1 MSVAANAA
9 EPAANVASADRN
21 SNNDNSSN
29 TLTVLVATDNH
40 LGFME
45 RDPVRSEDSFHAFD
59 EILQLAKAHRA
70 DMVLLG
76 GDLFHE
82 NKPSRRTMHRAMALL
97 RKHCMGDAPVAV
109 EYLSDPQ
116 VDFPVETQQH
126 VNYEDP
132 NLNIALPVFS
142 IHGNHDDP
150 AGDGNLSAMD
160 TLAVSGLV
168 NYFGRQA
175 EIERIRVSPVLLRK
189 GSTHVALFGLG
200 NIRDERLHRTM
211 ARKRLVMCQP
221 AEDTDR
227 WFNLMVLHQ
236 NRVPH
241 GPKNHIPEHF
251 LSDFLDL
258 VVWGHE
264 HQCAVEPEYNHQ
276 RSFYV
281 TQPGSSV
288 ATALSSGE
296 AAPKHVAL
304 LRISGRSFKLDKIRI
319 KNVRPFVI
327 EDVVL
332 SQVAALSPQSSED
345 EIIAYLRDK
354 VEALLVLAQDKYE
367 QQLHDTSASACI
379 DPALGLHPRPLVRV
393 RVEYSGGFETFHP
406 QRFGLLFADRVAN
419 PRDIVYFYRK
429 QPATRSPNS
438 NSNSIS
444 VDAAATQ
451 DDSAASVGVPAPM
464 DAVHVESLIGEFLDD
479 ANMQMLVD
487 VELAEAVR
495 QFVHKGDNDAI
506 VQSLKASVDTT
517 QKRIFASSSTDA
529 GAAVNEAS
537 LDNHIAAAREQRRQR
552 AIEAGHGLVDSARD
566 DAMVAVTLV
575 SRRSAINAADR
586 QAITSFERAA
596 SKRNSSAA
604 SSSSVVVAS
613 PAPEN
618 SDDGSGSNDDDDND
632 DEEFR
637 NAGSTASK
645 KKPVVRQRRIAT
657 AAAASTN
664 TTDKKRPPPLM
675 GLVDHTLSM
684 SSKSSSG
691 SNKREF
697 SAISRPSRSARSTL
711 HSAAAASN
719 RGSSAEPFD
728 VDSDA
733 IAELEVE
740 AKDEE
745 VEDEE
750 DEIENSIPP
759 TPLANRKRQRKTAAA
774 VMPSEAK
781 KQPSARGGR
790 SSTGRG
796 RGRGRGRGSKSS
808 GASSTSQRSSTAS
821 SQMPLVAIGDDDD
834 DDDEAADGSAS
845 NNRRFGRFSLRK
857 RD

>member
-9 EPAANVASADRN
+9 EPTANVTSTDRN
-21 SNNDNSSN
+21 SNNDNNGN

-97 RKHCMGDAPVAV
+97 RKHCMGGAPVAV

-189 GSTHVALFGLG
+189 GSTRVALYGLG

-354 VEALLVLAQDKYE
+354 VEALLALAQDKYE
-367 QQLHDTSASACI
+367 QQLHDASASACI

-429 QPATRSPNS
+429 QPTTRSS
-438 NSNSIS
+438 NSNPVSIS
-444 VDAAATQ
+444 ADAAATQ

-517 QKRIFASSSTDA
+517 QKRIFANSSTGA
-529 GAAVNEAS
+529 SAAVDEAS
-537 LDNHIAAAREQRRQR
+537 LDSHIAAAREQRRQR

-596 SKRNSSAA
+596 SKRNSSATTTT
-604 SSSSVVVAS
+604 SSSVVVAS
-613 PAPEN
+613 PAPES
-618 SDDGSGSNDDDDND
+618 SDDDSNDDDDDD

-637 NAGSTASK
+637 NAGSTANK
-645 KKPVVRQRRIAT
+645 KKPIGRQRRIAT
-657 AAAASTN
+657 SAAASTASAVAG
-664 TTDKKRPPPLM
+664 KKRPPPLM
-675 GLVDHTLSM
+675 GLVDNTLSM
-684 SSKSSSG
+684 SSRSSS
-691 SNKREF
+691 SSKREF

-733 IAELEVE
+733 IAELEAEV
-740 AKDEE
+740 KDD
-745 VEDEE
+745 EDEE
-750 DEIENSIPP
+750 EEGIENSIPP
-759 TPLANRKRQRKTAAA
+759 TPLANRKRQRKTVAAA
-774 VMPSEAK
+774 IAMPSEAK
-781 KQPSARGGR
+781 KQSSARGGR
-790 SSTGRG
+790 SSTG

-808 GASSTSQRSSTAS
+808 GASSTSQRSSTTS
-821 SQMPLVAIGDDDD
+821 SQMPLVTIDD